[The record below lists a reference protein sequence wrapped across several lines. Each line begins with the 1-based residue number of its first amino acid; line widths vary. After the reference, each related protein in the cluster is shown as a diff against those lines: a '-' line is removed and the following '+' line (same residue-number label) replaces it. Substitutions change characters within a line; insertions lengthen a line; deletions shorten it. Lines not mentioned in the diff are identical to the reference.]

1 MTLLQQE
8 RRNVIKDF
16 LNKIKPVIYTY
27 NRQKI
32 SINSF
37 YDNASPSVLKNHYD
51 SVQMLLEDEYIFD
64 INKDFKKL
72 FRVGIKKKFKY
83 EEENY
88 QIIRPYKDGFVIIIG
103 YLSTRGKHIYLCPMG
118 VTYFVNN
125 AEYSY
130 RWREWKKY
138 FNFFVPNNFIGLPFN
153 RSDYDPLYLTK
164 NKNLEKRSLN
174 FIASLDKFKYIDL
187 LKLSKISFYK
197 LLQLS
202 NERLYQI
209 ELLIK
214 AGMTRL
220 ATAAAQGW
228 PISYEDIKRCNPNY
242 ENITYNEL
250 NSRAADLRDRER
262 EKAQR
267 ITIEKLNKKLK
278 KEYKE
283 FIVGGFILKTPKS
296 KQELDVE
303 GKELNHCV
311 TRYDR
316 RIYNNQTKIFFL
328 RTTSDPEKPFYTVEI
343 KNGVLEQV
351 RTVNNQTNDDITNI
365 VRNISKEMGLLHE

>member
-27 NRQKI
+27 KQKI
-32 SINSF
+32 SINYF

-72 FRVGIKKKFKY
+72 FRVNIKKYFKY
-83 EEENY
+83 EERNY

-103 YLSTRGKHIYLCPMG
+103 YLLTRGKHIYLCPMG

-130 RWREWKKY
+130 RWREWKNY
-138 FNFFVPNNFIGLPFN
+138 FNFFVPNNFIGLPFY

-187 LKLSKISFYK
+187 LKLSKISFYN
-197 LLQLS
+197 LFQLS

-250 NSRAADLRDRER
+250 NFRAADLRDRER

-311 TRYDR
+311 SRYDS

-365 VRNISKEMGLLHE
+365 VRNISKEMGLLYG

>member
-130 RWREWKKY
+130 RWRKWKNY
-138 FNFFVPNNFIGLPFN
+138 FNFFVPNNFIGLPFY

-164 NKNLEKRSLN
+164 NTNLEKRSLN